1 MLGRRR
7 QKPPRPAP
15 QWTREKMLALLVAG
29 GVAGLILLF
38 GLGLAVAYALQ
49 PNHAATADGSSG
61 STVAAAS
68 NGEGNR
74 PGSTSGRQQSTQDA
88 RDALAARPMPH
99 VDDGASH
106 PSAVTA
112 TSPGAPV
119 ALPTATRVGPDD
131 VPTGYP
137 HTAAG
142 ALAQLAAID
151 QVAMQSGSVGTA
163 RDLIDHWALPGG
175 PTGSTWSGV
184 QAVESLLTDAASS
197 STGQLAIVLTPLMGE
212 VKGSVGPD
220 FVIPCVDFELDVTV
234 AQTARGAVADCQRMV
249 WQPDA
254 NAGPAGGRWM
264 VGPGAEPATPP
275 SVWPD
280 TDVAISVGY
289 RDLRRAN

>member
-1 MLGRRR
+1 MFGRRR
-7 QKPPRPAP
+7 QKPARPAP
-15 QWTREKMLALLVAG
+15 QWTREKMLALLAAG
-29 GVAGLILLF
+29 GVTALILLF
-38 GLGLAVAYALQ
+38 GLGLAVVYALQ
-49 PNHAATADGSSG
+49 PNHSGTADGGTGSAT
-61 STVAAAS
+61 STVTS
-68 NGEGNR
+68 GEGGR
-74 PGSTSGRQQSTQDA
+74 PGRTSGRGHSTKDA
-88 RDALAARPMPH
+88 RDALAARPMPQ
-99 VDDGASH
+99 VDDSASH
-106 PSAVTA
+106 PSAVAA
-112 TSPGAPV
+112 TSPGAPI
-119 ALPTATRVGPDD
+119 ALPTATRVGPDA

-137 HTAAG
+137 HTAEG

-184 QAVESLLTDAASS
+184 QALESLLTDAASS
-197 STGQLAIVLTPLMGE
+197 NTGQLAIVLTPLMGE
-212 VKGSVGPD
+212 IKGTVGPN

-264 VGPGAEPATPP
+264 VGPGAEPAAPP

-280 TDVAISVGY
+280 TDMAISVGY